1 MAAQKMRRLL
11 SEGSRAPAFRLARVG
26 GEETS
31 LEDLTSGGRAVVALF
46 KSACPICQF
55 TFPYLER
62 IHAAG
67 SLPIYGVSQDD
78 AQDTLEF
85 SRRFGIT
92 LPMLLDTEESGYP
105 ASNAFG
111 ISHVPTIFLIAPGG
125 TIVRVIEGW
134 SKRDIEW
141 LGSQAGVKPI
151 RDGEQVPE
159 WKAG

>member
-1 MAAQKMRRLL
+1 MAAHKTRRLL

-26 GEETS
+26 GGEAS
-31 LEDLTSGGRAVVALF
+31 LEDVISRGRALVALF

-67 SLPIYGVSQDD
+67 TLPIYGVSQDD
-78 AQDTLEF
+78 AEDTREF

-92 LPMLLDTEESGYP
+92 FPMLLDTEEPGYP

-111 ISHVPTIFLIAPGG
+111 ISYVPTIFLIEPSG
-125 TIVRVIEGW
+125 TIARVIEGW

-151 RDGEQVPE
+151 REGEQVPE
-159 WKAG
+159 SKAG

>member
-1 MAAQKMRRLL
+1 MAAHKTHRLL
-11 SEGSRAPAFRLARVG
+11 SEGSRAPAFKLARVG
-26 GEETS
+26 GGETS
-31 LEDLTSGGRAVVALF
+31 LEELISRGQAVVALF

-67 SLPIYGVSQDD
+67 TLPIYGVSQDD
-78 AQDTLEF
+78 AEDTREF
-85 SRRFGIT
+85 SRRLGIT
-92 LPMLLDTEESGYP
+92 FPMLLDTEESGYP
-105 ASNAFG
+105 VSNAFG
-111 ISHVPTIFLIAPGG
+111 ISHVPTMFVIEPGG
-125 TIVRVIEGW
+125 TIGRVIEGW

-159 WKAG
+159 SKSG